1 MKHMGH
7 TSASLTLEVYARDM
21 DDDGE
26 LGRLQALVGVDNA
39 QQPVAGR
46 HPIGNRA
53 HSGVE
58 SEHA

>member
-1 MKHMGH
+1 MGH

-26 LGRLQALVGVDNA
+26 LGRLQALVGSTTHSS
-39 QQPVAGR
+39 QSRAG

-53 HSGVE
+53 HSGLE